1 MYERTLISSADLY
14 YIQVQ
19 IQGETRYLLRHRSTE
34 ELTRYPTNTS
44 EREENED
51 WDLESEFENHPSQ
64 DDIQV
69 HDSYQ
74 QEVRLTTYWQRFG
87 QLFTVPRIRRAT
99 MASFA
104 VMISQQLCGINLL
117 AFLSST
123 IFSAATNS
131 TDPTT
136 RGSECHSNGSTN
148 LGDDGK
154 KALWLSFGFG
164 LSNFVFTFLA
174 WGSIDTRGRRWLL
187 NWSFPNMCWTLLGIS
202 MCFLLPPDST
212 RIGAATFFIVLFT
225 AAYSVGEGP
234 VAFTL
239 SSEVFPLVNRE
250 VGMSFAVSAPWILQ
264 WQSSLTFNRYFV
276 IYSVPVF

>member
-1 MYERTLISSADLY
+1 MLNGTTDLY

-19 IQGETRYLLRHRSTE
+19 IQGETRYLTRNHHTE

-44 EREENED
+44 DREEDED
-51 WDLESEFENHPSQ
+51 WDYESEYENQPAHNDGQ
-64 DDIQV
+64 D

-74 QEVRLTTYWQRFG
+74 QEARLTTYWQRFG

-104 VMISQQLCGINLL
+104 VMTSQQLCGINLL

-136 RGSECHSNGSTN
+136 HGSQCRMNGSTN

-154 KALWLSFGFG
+154 RALWLSFGFG

-187 NWSFPNMCWTLLGIS
+187 NWSFPNMCWTLLGMS
-202 MCFLLPPDST
+202 LCFLLPPDST
-212 RIGAATFFIVLFT
+212 RIGAVSLFIIFFT

-250 VGMSFAVSAPWILQ
+250 VGMSFAVSVLR
-264 WQSSLTFNRYFV
+264 LLY
-276 IYSVPVF
+276 

>member
-1 MYERTLISSADLY
+1 M
-14 YIQVQ
+14 
-19 IQGETRYLLRHRSTE
+19 
-34 ELTRYPTNTS
+34 
-44 EREENED
+44 
-51 WDLESEFENHPSQ
+51 
-64 DDIQV
+64 
-69 HDSYQ
+69 
-74 QEVRLTTYWQRFG
+74 
-87 QLFTVPRIRRAT
+87 
-99 MASFA
+99 
-104 VMISQQLCGINLL
+104 

-136 RGSECHSNGSTN
+136 RGSDCHTDRRLN

-187 NWSFPNMCWTLLGIS
+187 NWSFPNMCWTLLGMS
-202 MCFLLPPDST
+202 LCFLLPADSA
-212 RIGAATFFIVLFT
+212 RIGPVSLFIILFT

-250 VGMSFAVSAPWILQ
+250 VGMSFAVRISRVLYWPTL
-264 WQSSLTFNRYFV
+264 LTFVRYFA
-276 IYSVPVF
+276 ICSALVFWHW